1 MNLIYGQEHGAR
13 SKLTHPYNY
22 DPILQWQGGA
32 EPNGTVYTDRLW
44 QWDHAKHDQLCKT
57 HFGDAAQY
65 WDRRSPEAIE
75 AFLRDYL
82 GDPGLA
88 LCVVTEHCNQATGFP
103 LWRLD
108 YRKSS

>member
-1 MNLIYGQEHGAR
+1 MIYVDGANSGVR
-13 SKLTHPYNY
+13 TKSSHPYSY
-22 DPILQWQGGA
+22 DPILQWQGDA

-44 QWDHAKHDQLCKT
+44 QWDHVKHDELCKQ
-57 HFGDAAQY
+57 HFGDAGQY
-65 WDRRSPEAIE
+65 WGNRKSEAIE

-82 GDPGLA
+82 GAPDLV
-88 LCVVTEHCNQATGFP
+88 LCTVTEHCNQATGFP